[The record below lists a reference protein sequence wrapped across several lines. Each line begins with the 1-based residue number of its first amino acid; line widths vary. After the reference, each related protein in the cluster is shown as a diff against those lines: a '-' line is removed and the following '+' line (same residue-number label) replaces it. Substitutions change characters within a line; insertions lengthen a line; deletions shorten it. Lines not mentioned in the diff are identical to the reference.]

1 LEEKTQKFPI
11 EKDLASFLRSLSYI
25 KFYTLLNFIEKKIIE
40 KDEYRVPEEFLF
52 SLFFRK
58 AAKISQKDKTL
69 ETLLY
74 ILNMWERQMMNKIF
88 DKSLKINFTLINYF
102 TIERA
107 LHELDYELLYR
118 PSKIIIPILGLK
130 ELIDKV

>member
-1 LEEKTQKFPI
+1 VQKFPI
-11 EKDLASFLRSLSYI
+11 EKDLGSFLRSLSYI
-25 KFYTLLNFIEKKIIE
+25 KFFALLNFIEKKIIE

-52 SLFFRK
+52 GLYFRK

-69 ETLLY
+69 ETVLYLLNY
-74 ILNMWERQMMNKIF
+74 WELQMMNYIF
-88 DKSLKINFTLINYF
+88 DKSLKLDFTLINYF

-107 LHELDYELLYR
+107 LHELNYELLYR
-118 PSKIIIPILGLK
+118 PNKLIIPILGLK